1 MLCSA
6 ASIAADTSRGP
17 QFMAAYL
24 RIGPILYENACVQVI
39 DLEADEVLFTDDAG
53 ASFTGSR

>member
-1 MLCSA
+1 
-6 ASIAADTSRGP
+6 
-17 QFMAAYL
+17 MAAYL